1 MLLVADLF
9 HPVNGFAVEL
19 FLNGD
24 VRQGRGGRGTVP
36 MFLAGRKPD
45 RVARPD
51 SFNRPPQRCARPQPA
66 VTIKVCPSGCVCHAV
81 RAPGSNVTTAPETR
95 AGSLPLNLAR
105 ERTRGH
111 SLFPVFCN

>member
-1 MLLVADLF
+1 
-9 HPVNGFAVEL
+9 
-19 FLNGD
+19 
-24 VRQGRGGRGTVP
+24 
-36 MFLAGRKPD
+36 
-45 RVARPD
+45 
-51 SFNRPPQRCARPQPA
+51 
-66 VTIKVCPSGCVCHAV
+66 VCHAV